1 MKIIEDYNLKQLE
14 HYGFMDVAE
23 YFYSML
29 IDKYELTINKITRE
43 ILINDEL
50 DVDKLLKIKI
60 IQQMLKDK
68 IILFE
73 NN

>member
-1 MKIIEDYNLKQLE
+1 MKIVEEYDLNQLE
-14 HYGFMDVAE
+14 NYGFMDVAE

-29 IDKYELTINKITRE
+29 IDEDELTINKITKE

-50 DVDKLLKIKI
+50 DIDKLLKIKV